1 MFKKA
6 FYEKKNVYLN
16 KYKTVVKISGI
27 KFTF

>member
-1 MFKKA
+1 MFKKGV
-6 FYEKKNVYLN
+6 YDKNNVYLN